1 MDIGNF
7 VHPGRLSYRIAS
19 VRLRHRE
26 RIRNWKNSLDSGNVS
41 KRGPTIP
48 LCINVPLLAVDINL
62 EEVKQEWLHTT
73 GPHQVMKLA
82 KHFGIFDHLFGQA
95 YFMPLVPLDVK
106 FETGEKDLCH
116 SVCYGNVI
124 KPRFTE
130 NAPIVDFE
138 SSGQSLWTLV
148 LTNPDGNLYD
158 SNKEVV
164 HWMV

>member
-1 MDIGNF
+1 M
-7 VHPGRLSYRIAS
+7 
-19 VRLRHRE
+19 
-26 RIRNWKNSLDSGNVS
+26 
-41 KRGPTIP
+41 
-48 LCINVPLLAVDINL
+48 DINL

-82 KHFGIFDHLFGQA
+82 KHFGIFDHLFGHA

-116 SVCYGNVI
+116 AVYYGNVI

-130 NAPIVDFE
+130 KAPIVDFN
-138 SSGQSLWTLV
+138 SSFNGVRGSSEQSSLWTLV
-148 LTNPDGNLYD
+148 LTNPDGNIYD

-164 HWMV
+164 HWMVCVIS